1 MGDSSWFGLGETYRA
16 FWEMII
22 RPPRDEYDLS
32 EFGPERFRLRGQ
44 SYERKDLQLKNDR
57 GLLLECSHFVPRLP
71 SAEGKPRPCVI
82 YLHGN
87 SSSRL
92 EACDVLPFLLPKGI
106 TLFCMDLSGSG
117 RSQGDYI
124 SLGYF
129 EQRDVLAAVEYL
141 RGQGSVGAVGLWG
154 RSMGAATAVL
164 RAAEDPNIGACVM
177 DSAFSSFPTVADEL
191 ISSGAIPIPAFVLRL
206 AFRVIHSEVKERAG
220 FDMYDL
226 QPIEKAPAAVAPGL
240 FATAEDDK
248 LVQPH
253 HSRALHD
260 AWGGDCELVTFGGGH
275 DGQRPQWFLE
285 HAAAFLEENL
295 GNARPGKPSRRG
307 PAQTK
312 TARDPISEASQAA
325 SSSSGL
331 AGGIFPSGIFPSGIF
346 GGAGAATADV
356 SAELAAMGFEPEL
369 VSEAARRHSNVQAAV
384 DWIVELSA
392 EAAQALSG
400 AHFEVRPPNTL
411 RGVDAEVESGAPAR
425 PAARAAAEGRATA
438 ERLER
443 ELQDMGFTPEQAR
456 QAARRCS
463 SMEAAVDWLSTRSD
477 LT

>member
-1 MGDSSWFGLGETYRA
+1 MGENSWFGLGETYRC

-32 EFGPERFRLRGQ
+32 EFGPERFKLKGQ
-44 SYERKDLQLKNDR
+44 SYERKDLQLQNDR

-71 SAEGKPRPCVI
+71 GAEEKPRPCVI

-106 TLFCMDLSGSG
+106 TLFCMDLAGSG

-129 EQRDVLAAVEYL
+129 EQRDVLAAVEHL
-141 RGQGSVGAVGLWG
+141 RGQGSVGPVGLWG
-154 RSMGAATAVL
+154 RSMGAVTAVL
-164 RAAEDPNIGACVM
+164 RAAEDPDIGACVM

-191 ISSGAIPIPAFVLRL
+191 ITSGAIPIPAFVLRL
-206 AFRVIHSEVKERAG
+206 AFKVIHSEVQDRAG

-226 QPIEKAPAAVAPGL
+226 LPVEKAPAAVAPGL
-240 FATAEDDK
+240 FATAEDDT

-253 HSRALHD
+253 HSRALRD

-275 DGQRPQWFLE
+275 DGQRPHWFLE

-295 GNARPGKPSRRG
+295 AESPATGSARPGKPSQRG

-312 TARDPISEASQAA
+312 KTRDPSSDTSQAA
-325 SSSSGL
+325 SSSSG
-331 AGGIFPSGIFPSGIF
+331 
-346 GGAGAATADV
+346 GGAGPALPGFA
-356 SAELAAMGFEPEL
+356 AELAAMGFEPDL
-369 VSEAARRHSNVQAAV
+369 VSEAARRHSSVQAAV
-384 DWIVELSA
+384 DWIMELSA

-400 AHFEVRPPNTL
+400 THFELRPPSTL
-411 RGVDAEVESGAPAR
+411 RGVDSELDVGGPAR
-425 PAARAAAEGRATA
+425 PDRPEARSAAEGRATA

-443 ELQDMGFTPEQAR
+443 ELQAVGFTLEQAKE
-456 QAARRCS
+456 AARRCS
-463 SMEAAVDWLSTRSD
+463 SIEAAVDWLSTSSD